1 MLCSLHPRVSVV
13 CAVNYILEG
22 ALQLELLEIQVG
34 PLRCISRGSMDNHIL
49 EGVLQLGLLEIQV
62 AYCVASIEEEWTI
75 TSSKVHCNWDCSK
88 FRLVHCVAS
97 VEEATRF
104 L

>member
-49 EGVLQLGLLEIQV
+49 EGALQLELLEIQV
-62 AYCVASIEEEWTI
+62 GPLRCINRGSMDNCILEGALQLE
-75 TSSKVHCNWDCSK
+75 
-88 FRLVHCVAS
+88 L
-97 VEEATRF
+97 